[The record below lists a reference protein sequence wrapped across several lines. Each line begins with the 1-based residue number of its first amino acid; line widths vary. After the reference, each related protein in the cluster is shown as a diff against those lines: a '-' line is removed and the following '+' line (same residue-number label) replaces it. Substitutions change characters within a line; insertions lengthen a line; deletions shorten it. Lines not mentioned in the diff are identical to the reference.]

1 MNVIIIILVFQFL
14 ILIHELGHFLAAKR
28 FGVAVEEFSL
38 GIPPRIISKKVKDT
52 LYSLSLFPI
61 GGYIKMKGFA
71 ENEDTRE
78 KNNYAAKTIS
88 QRFTIIFAGPFFNLV
103 LSFILLWLVF
113 FVGIKRPL
121 IVSIAPTIGKLSTES
136 VAFQKGIKK
145 GDTIVEVN
153 KKAVKTWNEV
163 NQSLGIV
170 SEKHPVSFVVE
181 RAGNYLDFQFENQ
194 TNLDL
199 IPFLPPLVGSVQKNS
214 PAFIAGLKSGDRI
227 LSIDGN
233 IVEEWADISSF
244 LQISKGS
251 TISILLENQGSK
263 REVQISPIQNKES
276 GRWLLGIS
284 LPTYRA
290 SFSFWGSAKESALEI
305 TNNVKTTFWFLGKL
319 ITGKSSS
326 DAVGGPVM
334 IISVMQ
340 KSIELGFL
348 TLVYI
353 TALISL
359 QLAIFN
365 LLPIPALDGGYL
377 FLLAIEKIRGK
388 PIPLKYRIKFQ
399 LLGFL
404 FLITLIIF
412 VTTNDILRLLN

>member
-1 MNVIIIILVFQFL
+1 MNIILIILSFQFL
-14 ILIHELGHFLAAKR
+14 IFIHELGHFLAAKR
-28 FGVAVEEFSL
+28 CGVAVEEFSL
-38 GIPPRIISKKVKDT
+38 GIPPRIISKKIKDT

-61 GGYIKMKGFA
+61 GGYIKMRGFA
-71 ENEDTRE
+71 ENENTSE
-78 KNNYAAKTIS
+78 KNNYAAKTIW

-103 LSFILLWLVF
+103 LCFILLWIVF

-121 IVSIAPTIGKLSTES
+121 IISIAPTIGKLSTES
-136 VAFQKGIKK
+136 IAFQKGIRK

-153 KKAVKTWNEV
+153 NKAVKNWSEV
-163 NQSLGIV
+163 NQILGIV
-170 SEKHPVSFVVE
+170 SDKQPAFFTLE
-181 RAGNYLDFQFENQ
+181 RGGSYLDFQFKTQ
-194 TNLDL
+194 TNLGL
-199 IPFLPPLVGSVQKNS
+199 TPFLPPLVGAVQKNS
-214 PAFIAGLKSGDRI
+214 PASIAGLKSGDRI

-233 IVEEWADISSF
+233 LVEEWADISIF
-244 LQISKGS
+244 LQASKGS
-251 TISILLENQGSK
+251 QVKILLENQGSK
-263 REVQISPIQNKES
+263 REVVAFPIQKD

-284 LPTYRA
+284 LPSHRV
-290 SFSFWGSAKESALEI
+290 SFSFLGSAKESSLEI
-305 TNNVKTTFWFLGKL
+305 INNVTLTFRFLGKL

-340 KSIELGFL
+340 RSIEAGFL

-388 PIPLKYRIKFQ
+388 PLPLKYRVRYQVF
-399 LLGFL
+399 GFL
-404 FLITLIIF
+404 LLIALIIF
-412 VTTNDILRLLN
+412 VTTNDILRLIG